1 MESATEQTLRLT
13 IAALMTAAGETKTQ
27 LATCIG
33 LTQPQVSRRQNGQ
46 TAWTLADCDALATH
60 YGITVP
66 QLLAGPTAA
75 CNAYHQTT
83 PTPHTTT
90 PNTVTTTDD
99 AAESMTAA
107 PALPTT
113 APHLGAAPPPAAAPR
128 TRPAALSVSGVSGKG
143 PGASGGDRDEA
154 LGWLLR
160 HAIPDA
166 MELLDACRVGARY
179 DVVGHPPLP
188 SVLRKK
194 SAQGADEVWEGR
206 PRWTRR
212 EVLAGSEVTALDVNG
227 AYLSALK
234 THLPLGALEF
244 SSGNVHSNR
253 RSGIHLITPPE
264 WEHESYLPNP
274 MGNREEPGRVWVT
287 EPTLRLMQRLST
299 ERYGRLC
306 DPPLIHESWTSGST
320 EHLFEKFRQ
329 VMRDARER
337 AIEES
342 DEITLEY
349 VKAMYSKL
357 VSTMGESNFNREL
370 YRPDWMHIIRSQ
382 AFVNLWLKGYKAHV
396 AGLSVVR
403 VMGTDELHVAGDW
416 RAMFSEGRGVSQ
428 VKVKDTY
435 TVGAARW

>member
-1 MESATEQTLRLT
+1 SNPTTAT
-13 IAALMTAAGETKTQ
+13 
-27 LATCIG
+27 
-33 LTQPQVSRRQNGQ
+33 P
-46 TAWTLADCDALATH
+46 H
-60 YGITVP
+60 
-66 QLLAGPTAA
+66 
-75 CNAYHQTT
+75 
-83 PTPHTTT
+83 PTPPPPH
-90 PNTVTTTDD
+90 
-99 AAESMTAA
+99 
-107 PALPTT
+107 PTT
-113 APHLGAAPPPAAAPR
+113 APRPAATPHPTAAPR
-128 TRPAALSVSGVSGKG
+128 PAATPHLPAAPRPAVASGVVGGVVSASDVSGEVVVGRGGGGGLVRGGGSDVAGLGEWVRLKVEE
-143 PGASGGDRDEA
+143 AMVECGGDRDEV

-194 SAQGADEVWEGR
+194 SAQGSDEVWEAR
-206 PRWTRR
+206 PRWSCR
-212 EVLAGSEVTALDVNG
+212 ELPAGSEVTALDING

-234 THLPLGALEF
+234 THLPLGALEL
-244 SSGNVHSNR
+244 SSGNVHSSR
-253 RSGIHLITPPE
+253 RSGIHLVTPPE

-299 ERYGRLC
+299 DKYGKLC
-306 DPPLIHESWTSGST
+306 DPPVIHESWTSGST

-396 AGLSVVR
+396 AGLAVVR

-416 RAMFSEGRGVSQ
+416 RAVFSEGRAVSQ